1 MKTCRHCGNVIA
13 NEHSVCLQ
21 CGRPAEEAQADAA
34 EVPVATT
41 QMNRDSWAE
50 PHIPVDVFTS
60 KAGVLHRSMAV
71 NDLFAFKSQLVIGRA
86 PTCDICLPH
95 SSISR
100 THALLERL
108 DDGI

>member
-13 NEHSVCLQ
+13 DEHQCCLQ
-21 CGRPAEEAQADAA
+21 CGQPVEAQTGAA

-41 QMNRDSWAE
+41 QMKRDSWSE

-60 KAGVLHRSMAV
+60 KAGVLHRSLAV
-71 NDLFAFKSQLVIGRA
+71 KDLFAFKSQLVIGRA

-100 THALLERL
+100 THALLQQV
-108 DDGI
+108 